1 MGVSISEKDTNQIDD
16 ASVYAKARQQVNT
29 PDEIKLADKYIDIY
43 ATRKSELQKNYDEWT
58 MLQDLY
64 AAEDKDGETTE
75 YGFVN
80 VILPCI
86 EGQVSA
92 MTNQNVAATFRG
104 KGYSDQKFARA
115 AEVIFPSIFNE
126 NNIRQKLKKGI
137 RRYGLFGNMILE
149 VQWDADAWD
158 GFGIPE
164 YKALPLDSVMFD
176 GKIKDMIDYQKGDY
190 CIKEIPQ
197 SMEWVENTFDN
208 GTELARAITLGN
220 TDPSF
225 DAELTGDDDKNFLL
239 LEVWRKDPDNKNLQK
254 IQMSR
259 CGVILDISD
268 PSEPYYK
275 KVHNKYPFF
284 IAGLYPKEGEF
295 YCFGDGKLV
304 KPVQTTI
311 TNLYHEVIVACK
323 FSAQRRTFIDPHAN
337 VDPAEFDGDPGHPI
351 YADNPNQFIY
361 DQQGAGINAVVLTMI
376 EHLLQQV
383 EKMTRFS
390 ALMTGNNG
398 NEKMTATQA
407 GIMQT
412 QGVSGIDD
420 KKADI
425 STAFGDATIYAL
437 GLCMELWPGGKAF
450 RLTEGEDDEFEWVDI
465 RELNNIPEMVP
476 ADEAYKKRFRSKN
489 TNPEDMPKFM
499 QLEYDEEETDAEGN
513 PMFEMDD
520 DGITPKLDE
529 TSFEPVRKMKR
540 TAATKQVELDIDV
553 SIGEGLPT
561 NKMALYNIILTLS
574 QLTLMDD
581 RTQQPRSL
589 LSYKQVKKM
598 IEDYIGIKIEDYL
611 DNPPEGQPPMP
622 QQPQQQP
629 INMDPNVPGA
639 NMNGQMGGG
648 ANVIA

>member
-1 MGVSISEKDTNQIDD
+1 MGFEISEKDTNEFDE
-16 ASVYAKARQQVNT
+16 ASAFAKARAEVNT
-29 PDEIKLADKYIDIY
+29 PDEIILADKYTRIY
-43 ATRKSELQKNYDEWT
+43 ENRKEELKAQHDEWK

-64 AAEDKDGETTE
+64 AAEDEDGESTE

-80 VILPCI
+80 IVLPTI

-164 YKALPLDSVMFD
+164 FKALPLDSVIFD

-197 SMEWVENTFDN
+197 SIEWAEQEFGD
-208 GTELARAITLGN
+208 EIAKAITLGN

-239 LEVWRKDPDNKNLQK
+239 LVVWRRDPDNKNLQK

-295 YCFGDGKLV
+295 YCFGDGKLI
-304 KPVQTTI
+304 KPVQKI
-311 TNLYHEVIVACK
+311 LSNLYHEVIVACK
-323 FSAQRRTFIDPHAN
+323 FSAQRRTFIDPKAN
-337 VDPAEFDGDPGHPI
+337 VDPADMDGDPSHPI
-351 YADNPNQFIY
+351 FATNPGQFIY
-361 DQQGAGINAVVLTMI
+361 DQQGLGINQVVLEMI
-376 EHLLQQV
+376 NHLLQQV

-390 ALMTGNNG
+390 ALMTGNNTG
-398 NEKMTATQA
+398 EKMTATQA
-407 GIMQT
+407 GIQQT

-437 GLCMELWPGGKAF
+437 GLCMELWPSGKAF
-450 RLTEGEDDEFEWVDI
+450 RITEGEDDEYEWVDI

-476 ADEAYKKRFRSKN
+476 VDEAYKKRFRAKN
-489 TNPEDMPKFM
+489 TNPEDMPQFM

-513 PMFEMDD
+513 QMFEMDE
-520 DGITPKLDE
+520 DGLTPKLNE
-529 TSFEPVRKMKR
+529 TSFEPIKKMKR
-540 TAATKQVELDIDV
+540 TAATKQIELDIDV

-574 QLTLMDD
+574 QLTLMDE

-589 LSYKQVKKM
+589 LSYRQVKKM
-598 IEDYIGIKIEDYL
+598 VEDYIGIKIEDYL
-611 DNPPEGQPPMP
+611 DAPPSGQTPQPMP
-622 QQPQQQP
+622 IQQQP
-629 INMDPNVPGA
+629 GAVNMSADIPGA
-639 NMNGQMGGG
+639 NISGQMGGG
-648 ANVIA
+648 QNVIA